1 MADTPPPLPSFAK
14 SQLEPIDPLVAALAS
29 PDVAPADAYGE
40 RPISSP
46 PPSLSPVSAQSPAAS
61 PADVVAMPTDDVL
74 ITIDH
79 AKLPPAVAA
88 WVDPNG
94 QLPPDVQFFE
104 KRITPR
110 DMVVS
115 GLWAAG
121 LGFLGLISL
130 LFGVVEIFHPAGP
143 VTVSSGSTTTWWP
156 VFFGLT
162 CGIAAWVMG
171 SNIPTQFRARAA
183 QLAGKPTRIGLLVT
197 PTLLIECTESAFT
210 LIPRPAFVS
219 IDGRTL
225 RYTLKG
231 QPKSLRLPG
240 EILNNTP
247 EAAAHAVMQWAAL
260 SVR

>member
-1 MADTPPPLPSFAK
+1 MADTPPPLPSPLLSSAK
-14 SQLEPIDPLVAALAS
+14 SPLEPVDAS
-29 PDVAPADAYGE
+29 AESPADA
-40 RPISSP
+40 
-46 PPSLSPVSAQSPAAS
+46 
-61 PADVVAMPTDDVL
+61 VAMPTDDVL
-74 ITIDH
+74 ITVDR
-79 AKLPPAVAA
+79 AKLPPSVAA
-88 WVDPNG
+88 LVDPLG
-94 QLPPDVQFFE
+94 QLPGDVQFFE

-130 LFGVVEIFHPAGP
+130 LFGVTDIIHPVGP
-143 VTVSSGSTTTWWP
+143 VTVSSGPSWWP

-162 CGIAAWVMG
+162 CGIAAWIAG

-183 QLAGKPTRIGLLVT
+183 QLAGQPTRIGLLIT
-197 PTLLIECTESAFT
+197 PTLLIEATESAYT
-210 LIPRPAFVS
+210 LIPRLAFVA
-219 IDGRTL
+219 IDGHTI

-231 QPKSLRLPG
+231 KTKSIRLPG

-247 EAAAHAVMQWAAL
+247 EAAAHAVMQWAEL